1 MYPYRGSLPRRCLQR
16 ALPGGR
22 RGIAVD
28 NATRGVNG
36 RAGGV
41 VEFVQRPAP
50 RPGCPGGLYPTQPGH
65 EPRKIDG
72 RLLFI
77 PDELVRIRLAIDP
90 LVDRPRELLPVR
102 GVAHG
107 HRFRNPQR

>member
-1 MYPYRGSLPRRCLQR
+1 MYPYWGSLPRRCLQR

-28 NATRGVNG
+28 NAPRGVNG

-41 VEFVQRPAP
+41 VELAQRPAP
-50 RPGCPGGLYPTQPGH
+50 RPGRRGGLYRAQLGH
-65 EPRKIDG
+65 ELRKIDG
-72 RLLFI
+72 RLPFV
-77 PDELVRIRLAIDP
+77 PDEFVRIRLAIDP